1 MKNFTQNFI
10 GLLALVC
17 IMTANLFAQTPGQ
30 FCTINVGS
38 IVGDVYGTYDCGGN
52 CVPNGADIS
61 ACVFFQYD
69 INASYNS
76 GYSDGEAS
84 VTPDDG
90 VNQSDVDGAYFIG
103 FGQGVASVEIT
114 ECEEV
119 SSQNI
124 PLYLSEGWSMFGY
137 TCLEPIDAIDGFI
150 EIADNISIV
159 KDYLG
164 NAYLPEW
171 GFNGIGSFEFA
182 RGYQIKMLQ
191 EVTDFQFCTTIAGGA
206 SQEELDAAYAEG
218 AASVTPEDGI
228 TQADLVALAESYEG
242 YTAPLNIQIGDL
254 HAGGIVFQIN
264 ENGSGLVAA
273 MEDLTEGA
281 TDFNGFGEWDWGCFG
296 ENIDGADSQWIGSGL
311 QNTMDIT
318 NQGCTNDN
326 GLITPAQAALDA
338 EINGY
343 SDWYLPSQGE
353 LYQMYI
359 TIGQGSE
366 NGNTGGFED
375 VSYWSSS
382 EDNDA
387 SAWSLNFVNGT
398 TMSQIKFLFLR
409 VRVIRAF

>member
-1 MKNFTQNFI
+1 
-10 GLLALVC
+10 
-17 IMTANLFAQTPGQ
+17 
-30 FCTINVGS
+30 
-38 IVGDVYGTYDCGGN
+38 DCGGN

-137 TCLEPIDAIDGFI
+137 TCLEPIDAIDGLI
-150 EIADNISIV
+150 EIVDNISIV

-164 NAYLPEW
+164 NAYLPDW
-171 GFNGIGSFEFA
+171 DYNGIGSFEFA

-191 EVTDFQFCTTIAGGA
+191 EVTDFQFCTTIAGGT

-281 TDFNGFGEWDWGCFG
+281 TDFNGFGEWDWGC
-296 ENIDGADSQWIGSGL
+296 
-311 QNTMDIT
+311 
-318 NQGCTNDN
+318 
-326 GLITPAQAALDA
+326 
-338 EINGY
+338 
-343 SDWYLPSQGE
+343 
-353 LYQMYI
+353 
-359 TIGQGSE
+359 
-366 NGNTGGFED
+366 
-375 VSYWSSS
+375 
-382 EDNDA
+382 
-387 SAWSLNFVNGT
+387 
-398 TMSQIKFLFLR
+398 
-409 VRVIRAF
+409 